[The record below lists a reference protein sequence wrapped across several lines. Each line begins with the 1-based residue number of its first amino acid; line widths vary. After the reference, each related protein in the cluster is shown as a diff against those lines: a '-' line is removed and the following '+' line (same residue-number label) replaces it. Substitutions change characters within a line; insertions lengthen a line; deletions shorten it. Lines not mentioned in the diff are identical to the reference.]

1 MEAIKIAYI
10 YNPTTLSSLNNTK
23 KPSNN
28 NKIVRKNNLWIE
40 IKTPLTKNPQKK
52 SFMLTLQSELLPYV
66 FCWSLGVYLRHKV
79 A

>member
-28 NKIVRKNNLWIE
+28 NKIVRKNNANIQISIIL
-40 IKTPLTKNPQKK
+40 NKK
-52 SFMLTLQSELLPYV
+52 QPKINIV
-66 FCWSLGVYLRHKV
+66 FKL
-79 A
+79 